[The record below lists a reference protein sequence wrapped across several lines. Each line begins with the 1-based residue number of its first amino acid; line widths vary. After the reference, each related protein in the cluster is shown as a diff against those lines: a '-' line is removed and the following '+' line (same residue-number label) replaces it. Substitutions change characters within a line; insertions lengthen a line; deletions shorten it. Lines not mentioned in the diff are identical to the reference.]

1 MATMIEAKDSEVPF
15 SKFPTEVDAFF
26 RENDVKI
33 ALIPSE
39 FTDRI
44 REPLFPDLIATTAS
58 QYLEFLEGEKEFW
71 SKNGFPEFEI
81 FWNTKA
87 FYIAKE
93 SFFSAVKYF
102 EVKNFPE
109 GKTALLNSV
118 NAVKSCLSSKTSL
131 ACFVLSFGGQGQSF
145 FRGLKIGFLKKRPST
160 SLNTTE
166 LDGFYTAIA
175 YRERTNPL
183 FKEEVLLDFARIAE
197 SQSGKLL
204 DLSQKY
210 TDSFHE
216 QEARLAEITQ
226 QSNSQ
231 IQNLQAESKK
241 YWDENNTRREQ
252 LEDLYSEKL
261 KLEAPATYWEA
272 MAKQYSEKGTKW
284 LWISIVLA
292 IGILSGLIG
301 LFFSIQESAN
311 EQIQWVG
318 LIRSYTLITAIAGIG
333 FYMLRLTV
341 RMTMSSYHQSRDAE
355 ERNKLAYFYLALT
368 EKGAVSE
375 KERALVINALFSRS
389 ETGLLNGDAAP
400 SMAQNVTDLVSVASK
415 K

>member
-1 MATMIEAKDSEVPF
+1 MIEAKEPEVPF
-15 SKFPTEVDAFF
+15 SKFPQEVDDFF
-26 RENDVKI
+26 GRNEVKI

-44 REPLFPDLIATTAS
+44 REPLFPDLVVSTAI
-58 QYLEFLEGEKEFW
+58 QYLEFLEKEEEFW
-71 SKNGFPEFEI
+71 NKNRFPTLDI
-81 FWNTKA
+81 FWNTKG
-87 FYIAKE
+87 FYTAKT
-93 SFFSAVKYF
+93 SFLSAVKYF
-102 EVKNFPE
+102 EAKNFLE
-109 GKTALLNSV
+109 GKTALSNSV
-118 NAVKSCLSSKTSL
+118 NAVKSCLYSKTSL
-131 ACFVLSFGGQGQSF
+131 ACFVLGFGEQGQSF

-160 SLNTTE
+160 SLNITE

-175 YRERTNPL
+175 YRERANPL
-183 FKEEVLLDFARIAE
+183 FKEEVLSDFARIAE

-204 DLSQKY
+204 ALSQKY

-216 QEARLAEITQ
+216 QETRLAEITQ

-241 YWDENNTRREQ
+241 YWDENNTRRKQ
-252 LEDLYSEKL
+252 LENLYSEKL
-261 KLEAPATYWEA
+261 KLEAPATYWEE
-272 MAKQYSEKGTKW
+272 MAKQYSRKGTTW
-284 LWISIVLA
+284 LWVSIGLA
-292 IGILSGLIG
+292 AGILAGLIT
-301 LFFSIQESAN
+301 LFFSIQDPAGG
-311 EQIQWVG
+311 QIQWIS

-355 ERNKLAYFYLALT
+355 ERNKLSYFYLALT

-389 ETGLLNGDAAP
+389 ETGLLKGDATP
-400 SMAQNVTDLVSVASK
+400 SMAQNVTDLVNAVSK